1 MNDLADR
8 RNEEKERRRA
18 EILDAAEAVAA
29 GESWEDMTMD
39 QVARRARL
47 SRALLYVYFTDKTDL
62 LFGVAERALSLLA
75 KRLHESTARHARG
88 ITRLE
93 AMGRAYVA
101 FAQEYP
107 VYFTVLAH
115 CELRSPTNA
124 DPHSNEGE
132 CTRKADALHG
142 LIAGI
147 LEAGMGDGSIRNDVG
162 QPPAVAIALWGFLH
176 GIIQLAASKA
186 NLVGRRGVS
195 IRNLLDQG
203 LVLAMRSVAAPTS
216 A

>member
-1 MNDLADR
+1 MRGLEGFNAGA
-8 RNEEKERRRA
+8 EEA
-18 EILDAAEAVAA
+18 IL
-29 GESWEDMTMD
+29 G
-39 QVARRARL
+39 
-47 SRALLYVYFTDKTDL
+47 
-62 LFGVAERALSLLA
+62 
-75 KRLHESTARHARG
+75 ARG
-88 ITRLE
+88 
-93 AMGRAYVA
+93 
-101 FAQEYP
+101 
-107 VYFTVLAH
+107 
-115 CELRSPTNA
+115 NA